1 MNFNKNQAINFT
13 SKLSDFEVINP
24 EFTRCKCYAFA
35 SGDNANG
42 SDITMEAIDK
52 AIARGEFFNKP
63 IVAHL
68 YRDEDDNSWRVGGHD
83 SKWVITN
90 TNVEIIN
97 ECIPFG
103 TIPESANIRKEEVLE
118 PDGVT
123 VNTYVIMDVILWT
136 GRYNIMDAAYSDDI
150 YFNQSCEISINE
162 YHYKENDV
170 LSIDDFT
177 FSALCL
183 LNKSSNPEKNV
194 RPCFPSCRVER
205 IKPFS
210 LNENKF
216 RQNFELMLET
226 LKQYETGETPVQ
238 NNNPIKKEENTTM
251 DYAKIVEKLSA
262 FTYENVLGETVSKY
276 SLIDVMENS
285 IGVVDR
291 EDNKVYSFDCV
302 ESDGEIVI
310 DTDSKTECSM
320 TYKAMSETGNFD
332 YAGEITLAQTTAQ
345 TVKEAELSKSFS
357 EEYDS
362 KINEITETY
371 TQLKADYDAMVV
383 EYNKYKAADEA
394 RLEKEKH
401 TQIDAVVDKYAKKIG
416 RLPKFLC
423 YRAKIDYSKDV
434 ADIENELILMAGEA
448 MMDTSKQNFSYTPSV
463 CPVSGVSS
471 DKLTHNDRYGNLFD
485 KFINE

>member
-1 MNFNKNQAINFT
+1 MDNTVMRYESQIKISPASKGKINEQFALVDIMLCYEGKNRNRTII
-13 SKLSDFEVINP
+13 SKESIENALYSLYGCPIIGERVIKDNGEEDFGTHGGKIVVDSNGVRFEQ
-24 EFTRCKCYAFA
+24 TTKAFGFITKEA
-35 SGDNANG
+35 VDNAKWVTVTEKDGHTNHNYLQLKGCFVWNQRFEEVSELLDNDYPQSMELSIKESEYNSENYLVIKDFVFTAACILG
-42 SDITMEAIDK
+42 SD
-52 AIARGEFFNKP
+52 
-63 IVAHL
+63 
-68 YRDEDDNSWRVGGHD
+68 
-83 SKWVITN
+83 
-90 TNVEIIN
+90 VEP
-97 ECIPFG
+97 CF
-103 TIPESANIRKEEVLE
+103 ESASIGRHYEIDSVKQDLDIMMSEY
-118 PDGVT
+118 D
-123 VNTYVIMDVILWT
+123 TY
-136 GRYNIMDAAYSDDI
+136 
-150 YFNQSCEISINE
+150 Q
-162 YHYKENDV
+162 K
-170 LSIDDFT
+170 
-177 FSALCL
+177 
-183 LNKSSNPEKNV
+183 
-194 RPCFPSCRVER
+194 
-205 IKPFS
+205 
-210 LNENKF
+210 
-216 RQNFELMLET
+216 
-226 LKQYETGETPVQ
+226 
-238 NNNPIKKEENTTM
+238 NNNPIKKEENIIM

-310 DTDSKTECSM
+310 DADSKTECSM

-345 TVKEAELSKSFS
+345 TVKETELSKSFS

-401 TQIDAVVDKYAKKIG
+401 AQIDAVVDKYAKKIG

-463 CPVSGVSS
+463 CPVSGTPA

-485 KFINE
+485 KFITD

>member
-1 MNFNKNQAINFT
+1 MDNTVMRYESQIKISPASKGKINEQFALVDIMLCYEGKNRNRTLISKESIENALYSLYGCPIIGERVIKDNGEEDFGTHGGKIVVDSNGIRFEQTTKAFGFITKEEAVDHAKWVTVTEKDGHTNHNYLQLKGCFIWNQRFEEVSELLDKDYPQSMEISVKSSEYNSDNYLVIKDFVFT
-13 SKLSDFEVINP
+13 AACIL
-24 EFTRCKCYAFA
+24 
-35 SGDNANG
+35 G
-42 SDITMEAIDK
+42 SD
-52 AIARGEFFNKP
+52 
-63 IVAHL
+63 
-68 YRDEDDNSWRVGGHD
+68 
-83 SKWVITN
+83 
-90 TNVEIIN
+90 VEP
-97 ECIPFG
+97 CF
-103 TIPESANIRKEEVLE
+103 ESASIGRHYEMDSVKQDLDIMMSEY
-118 PDGVT
+118 D
-123 VNTYVIMDVILWT
+123 TY
-136 GRYNIMDAAYSDDI
+136 
-150 YFNQSCEISINE
+150 Q
-162 YHYKENDV
+162 K
-170 LSIDDFT
+170 
-177 FSALCL
+177 
-183 LNKSSNPEKNV
+183 
-194 RPCFPSCRVER
+194 
-205 IKPFS
+205 
-210 LNENKF
+210 
-216 RQNFELMLET
+216 
-226 LKQYETGETPVQ
+226 
-238 NNNPIKKEENTTM
+238 NNNPIKKEENTAM

-262 FTYENVLGETVSKY
+262 FTYENILGETVSKY
-276 SLIDVMENS
+276 SLIDVVENS

-332 YAGEITLAQTTAQ
+332 YAGEITLAQTA
-345 TVKEAELSKSFS
+345 KEMALSKSFS

-394 RLEKEKH
+394 RLEKERH
-401 TQIDAVVDKYAKKIG
+401 AQIDAVVDKYAKKIG
-416 RLPKFLC
+416 SLPKFLC

-485 KFINE
+485 KFIND

>member
-1 MNFNKNQAINFT
+1 MKDTKTMRYETQIQLVPSSMKQLNNQFALVDILLCYHGDNRNRT
-13 SKLSDFEVINP
+13 SMSKEVIEKALP
-24 EFTRCKCYAFA
+24 SLYGIPIVGEYIYLDDGSQDFGSHGGKIIISDKGVKFEDTTKPYGFITKEAV
-35 SGDNANG
+35 DNA
-42 SDITMEAIDK
+42 
-52 AIARGEFFNKP
+52 
-63 IVAHL
+63 
-68 YRDEDDNSWRVGGHD
+68 
-83 SKWVITN
+83 KWVTITEKDGF
-90 TNVEIIN
+90 TQHEYL
-97 ECIPFG
+97 ELKSCIVW
-103 TIPESANIRKEEVLE
+103 EKRYEEVSSLLDKNYGQSME
-118 PDGVT
+118 IVINSGYE
-123 VNTYVIMDVILWT
+123 NENGYYVIDNM
-136 GRYNIMDAAYSDDI
+136 
-150 YFNQSCEISINE
+150 
-162 YHYKENDV
+162 
-170 LSIDDFT
+170 T
-177 FSALCL
+177 FSAACILG
-183 LNKSSNPEKNV
+183 SNPDGTNV
-194 RPCFPSCRVER
+194 IPCFESACIGRHNGNY
-205 IKPFS
+205 S
-210 LNENKF
+210 LNGEFSEMFNEYE
-216 RQNFELMLET
+216 R

-276 SLIDVMENS
+276 SLIDVVENS

-345 TVKEAELSKSFS
+345 TVKETELSKSFS

-401 TQIDAVVDKYAKKIG
+401 AQIDAVVEKYAKKIG

-423 YRAKIDYSKDV
+423 YRAKIDYTKDV

-463 CPVSGVSS
+463 CPVSGTPA

-485 KFINE
+485 KFITD

>member
-1 MNFNKNQAINFT
+1 MDNTVMRYESQIKISPASKGKINEQFALVDIMLCYEGKNRNRTII
-13 SKLSDFEVINP
+13 SKESIEDALYSLYGCPIIGERVIKDNGEEDFGTHGGKIVVDSNGVRFEQ
-24 EFTRCKCYAFA
+24 TTKAFGFITKEA
-35 SGDNANG
+35 VDNAKWVTVTEKDGHTNHNYLQLKGCFVWNQRFEEVSELLDNDYPQSMELSIKESEYNSENYLVIKDFVFTAACILG
-42 SDITMEAIDK
+42 SD
-52 AIARGEFFNKP
+52 
-63 IVAHL
+63 
-68 YRDEDDNSWRVGGHD
+68 
-83 SKWVITN
+83 
-90 TNVEIIN
+90 VEP
-97 ECIPFG
+97 CF
-103 TIPESANIRKEEVLE
+103 ESASIGRHYEIDSVKQDLDIMMSEY
-118 PDGVT
+118 D
-123 VNTYVIMDVILWT
+123 TY
-136 GRYNIMDAAYSDDI
+136 
-150 YFNQSCEISINE
+150 Q
-162 YHYKENDV
+162 K
-170 LSIDDFT
+170 
-177 FSALCL
+177 
-183 LNKSSNPEKNV
+183 
-194 RPCFPSCRVER
+194 
-205 IKPFS
+205 
-210 LNENKF
+210 
-216 RQNFELMLET
+216 
-226 LKQYETGETPVQ
+226 

-345 TVKEAELSKSFS
+345 TVKETELSKSFS

-401 TQIDAVVDKYAKKIG
+401 TQIDAVVEKYAKKIG

-423 YRAKIDYSKDV
+423 YRAKIDYTKDV

-463 CPVSGVSS
+463 CPVSGTPA

-485 KFINE
+485 KFIND

>member
-1 MNFNKNQAINFT
+1 MDNTVMRYESQIKISPASKGKINEQFALVDIMLCYEGENRNRT
-13 SKLSDFEVINP
+13 LISKESIENALYSLYGCPIIGERVIKDNGEEDFGTHGGKIVVDSNGIRFEQ
-24 EFTRCKCYAFA
+24 TTKAFGFITKEA
-35 SGDNANG
+35 VDNA
-42 SDITMEAIDK
+42 
-52 AIARGEFFNKP
+52 
-63 IVAHL
+63 
-68 YRDEDDNSWRVGGHD
+68 
-83 SKWVITN
+83 KWVTVTEKDGHTN
-90 TNVEIIN
+90 HNYLQLKGCFIWN
-97 ECIPFG
+97 QRF
-103 TIPESANIRKEEVLE
+103 EEVSELLDKDY
-118 PDGVT
+118 P
-123 VNTYVIMDVILWT
+123 
-136 GRYNIMDAAYSDDI
+136 
-150 YFNQSCEISINE
+150 QSMEISIKDSE
-162 YHYKENDV
+162 YNSENYLVIKDFVFTAACILGSDV
-170 LSIDDFT
+170 
-177 FSALCL
+177 
-183 LNKSSNPEKNV
+183 E
-194 RPCFPSCRVER
+194 PCFESASIGRHYEMDSV
-205 IKPFS
+205 
-210 LNENKF
+210 
-216 RQNFELMLET
+216 
-226 LKQYETGETPVQ
+226 KQDLDIMMSEYDTYQ
-238 NNNPIKKEENTTM
+238 KNNNPIKKEENIIM

-345 TVKEAELSKSFS
+345 TVKETELSKSFS

-485 KFINE
+485 KFIND

>member
-1 MNFNKNQAINFT
+1 MDNTVMRYESQIKISPASKGKINEQFALVDIMLCYEGENRNRT
-13 SKLSDFEVINP
+13 LISKESIENALYSLYGCPIIGERVIKDNGEEDFGTHGGKIVVDSNGIRFEQ
-24 EFTRCKCYAFA
+24 TTKAFGFITKEA
-35 SGDNANG
+35 VDNA
-42 SDITMEAIDK
+42 
-52 AIARGEFFNKP
+52 
-63 IVAHL
+63 
-68 YRDEDDNSWRVGGHD
+68 
-83 SKWVITN
+83 KWVTVTEKDGHTN
-90 TNVEIIN
+90 HNYLQLKGCFIWN
-97 ECIPFG
+97 QRF
-103 TIPESANIRKEEVLE
+103 EEVSELLDKDY
-118 PDGVT
+118 P
-123 VNTYVIMDVILWT
+123 
-136 GRYNIMDAAYSDDI
+136 
-150 YFNQSCEISINE
+150 QSMEISIKDSE
-162 YHYKENDV
+162 YNSENYLVIKDFVFTAACILGSDV
-170 LSIDDFT
+170 
-177 FSALCL
+177 
-183 LNKSSNPEKNV
+183 E
-194 RPCFPSCRVER
+194 PCFESASIGRHYEMDSV
-205 IKPFS
+205 
-210 LNENKF
+210 
-216 RQNFELMLET
+216 
-226 LKQYETGETPVQ
+226 KQDLDIMMSEYDTYQ
-238 NNNPIKKEENTTM
+238 KNNNPIKKEEKVTM
-251 DYAKIVEKLSA
+251 DYAKIIEKLSA

-345 TVKEAELSKSFS
+345 TVKETELSKSFS

-401 TQIDAVVDKYAKKIG
+401 AQIDAVVDKYAKKIG

-485 KFINE
+485 KFIND

>member
-1 MNFNKNQAINFT
+1 MDNTVMRYESQIKISPASKGKINEQFALVDIMLCYEGKNRNHTII
-13 SKLSDFEVINP
+13 SKESIENALYSLYGCPIIGERVIKDNGEEDFGTHGGKIVVDSNGVRFEQ
-24 EFTRCKCYAFA
+24 TTKAFGFITKEA
-35 SGDNANG
+35 VDNAKWVTVTEKDGHTNHNYLQLKGCFIWNQRFEEVSELLDNDYPQSMEISVKTSEYNSENYLVIKDFVFTAACILG
-42 SDITMEAIDK
+42 SD
-52 AIARGEFFNKP
+52 
-63 IVAHL
+63 
-68 YRDEDDNSWRVGGHD
+68 
-83 SKWVITN
+83 
-90 TNVEIIN
+90 VEP
-97 ECIPFG
+97 CF
-103 TIPESANIRKEEVLE
+103 ESASIGRHYEIDSVKQDLDIMMSEY
-118 PDGVT
+118 D
-123 VNTYVIMDVILWT
+123 TY
-136 GRYNIMDAAYSDDI
+136 
-150 YFNQSCEISINE
+150 Q
-162 YHYKENDV
+162 K
-170 LSIDDFT
+170 
-177 FSALCL
+177 
-183 LNKSSNPEKNV
+183 
-194 RPCFPSCRVER
+194 
-205 IKPFS
+205 
-210 LNENKF
+210 
-216 RQNFELMLET
+216 
-226 LKQYETGETPVQ
+226 

-345 TVKEAELSKSFS
+345 TIKETELSKSFS

-362 KINEITETY
+362 KINAITETY

-401 TQIDAVVDKYAKKIG
+401 TQIDAVVEKYAKKIG

-423 YRAKIDYSKDV
+423 YRAKIDYTKDV

-463 CPVSGVSS
+463 CPVSGTPA

-485 KFINE
+485 KFIND

>member
-1 MNFNKNQAINFT
+1 MDNTVMRYESQIKISPASKGKINEQFALVDIMLCYEGKNRNRTLI
-13 SKLSDFEVINP
+13 SKESIENALYSLYGCPIIGERVIKDNGEEDFGTHGGKIVVDSNGIRFEQ
-24 EFTRCKCYAFA
+24 TTKAFGFITKEA
-35 SGDNANG
+35 VDNA
-42 SDITMEAIDK
+42 
-52 AIARGEFFNKP
+52 
-63 IVAHL
+63 
-68 YRDEDDNSWRVGGHD
+68 
-83 SKWVITN
+83 KWVTVTEKDGHTN
-90 TNVEIIN
+90 HNYLQLKGCFIWN
-97 ECIPFG
+97 QRF
-103 TIPESANIRKEEVLE
+103 EEVSELLDKDY
-118 PDGVT
+118 P
-123 VNTYVIMDVILWT
+123 
-136 GRYNIMDAAYSDDI
+136 
-150 YFNQSCEISINE
+150 QSMEISI
-162 YHYKENDV
+162 
-170 LSIDDFT
+170 
-177 FSALCL
+177 
-183 LNKSSNPEKNV
+183 KSSEYNSENYLVIKDFV
-194 RPCFPSCRVER
+194 FTAACILGSDVEPCFESASIGRHYEMDSV
-205 IKPFS
+205 
-210 LNENKF
+210 
-216 RQNFELMLET
+216 
-226 LKQYETGETPVQ
+226 KQDLDIMMSEYDTYQ
-238 NNNPIKKEENTTM
+238 KNNNPIKKEENTTM

-345 TVKEAELSKSFS
+345 TVKETELSKSFS

-485 KFINE
+485 KFIND

>member
-1 MNFNKNQAINFT
+1 MDNTVMRYESQIKISPASKGKINEQFALVDIMLCYEGENRNRT
-13 SKLSDFEVINP
+13 LISKESIENALYSLYGCPIIGERVIKDNGEEDFGTHGGKIVVDSNGIRFEQ
-24 EFTRCKCYAFA
+24 TTKAFGFITKEA
-35 SGDNANG
+35 VDNAKWVTVTEKDGHTNHNYLQLKGCFIWNQRFEEVSELLDKDYPQAMEISVKSSEYNSDNYLVIKDFVFTAACILG
-42 SDITMEAIDK
+42 SD
-52 AIARGEFFNKP
+52 
-63 IVAHL
+63 
-68 YRDEDDNSWRVGGHD
+68 
-83 SKWVITN
+83 
-90 TNVEIIN
+90 VEP
-97 ECIPFG
+97 CF
-103 TIPESANIRKEEVLE
+103 ESASIGRHYEMDSVKQDLDIMMSEY
-118 PDGVT
+118 D
-123 VNTYVIMDVILWT
+123 TY
-136 GRYNIMDAAYSDDI
+136 
-150 YFNQSCEISINE
+150 Q
-162 YHYKENDV
+162 K
-170 LSIDDFT
+170 
-177 FSALCL
+177 
-183 LNKSSNPEKNV
+183 
-194 RPCFPSCRVER
+194 
-205 IKPFS
+205 
-210 LNENKF
+210 
-216 RQNFELMLET
+216 
-226 LKQYETGETPVQ
+226 

-345 TVKEAELSKSFS
+345 TVKETELSKSFS

-401 TQIDAVVDKYAKKIG
+401 TQIDAIVDKYAKKIG

-485 KFINE
+485 KFIND

>member
-1 MNFNKNQAINFT
+1 MDNTVMRYESQIKISPASKGKINEQFALVDIMLCYEGENRNRT
-13 SKLSDFEVINP
+13 LISKESIENALYSLYGCPIIGERVIKDNGEEDFGTHGGKIVVDSNGIRFEQ
-24 EFTRCKCYAFA
+24 TTKAFGFITKEA
-35 SGDNANG
+35 VDNA
-42 SDITMEAIDK
+42 
-52 AIARGEFFNKP
+52 
-63 IVAHL
+63 
-68 YRDEDDNSWRVGGHD
+68 
-83 SKWVITN
+83 KWVTVTEKDGHTN
-90 TNVEIIN
+90 HNYLQLKGCFIWN
-97 ECIPFG
+97 QRF
-103 TIPESANIRKEEVLE
+103 EEVSELLDKDY
-118 PDGVT
+118 P
-123 VNTYVIMDVILWT
+123 
-136 GRYNIMDAAYSDDI
+136 
-150 YFNQSCEISINE
+150 QSMEISI
-162 YHYKENDV
+162 
-170 LSIDDFT
+170 
-177 FSALCL
+177 
-183 LNKSSNPEKNV
+183 KSSEYNSENYLVIKDFV
-194 RPCFPSCRVER
+194 FTAACILGSDVEPCFESASIGRHYEMDSV
-205 IKPFS
+205 
-210 LNENKF
+210 
-216 RQNFELMLET
+216 
-226 LKQYETGETPVQ
+226 KQDLDIMMSEYDTYQ
-238 NNNPIKKEENTTM
+238 KNNNPIKKEENIIM

-345 TVKEAELSKSFS
+345 TVKETELSKSFS

-371 TQLKADYDAMVV
+371 TQLKADYDAMVI

>member
-1 MNFNKNQAINFT
+1 MDNTVMRYESQIKISPASKGKINEQFALVDIMLCYEGKNRNRTII
-13 SKLSDFEVINP
+13 SKESIENALYSLYGCPIIGERVIKDNGEEDFGTHGGKIVVDSNGVRFEQ
-24 EFTRCKCYAFA
+24 TTKAFGFITKEA
-35 SGDNANG
+35 VDNAKWVTVTEKDGHTNHNYLQLKGCFVWNQRFEEVSELLDNDYPQSMELSIKDSEYNSENYLVIKDFVFTAACILG
-42 SDITMEAIDK
+42 SD
-52 AIARGEFFNKP
+52 
-63 IVAHL
+63 
-68 YRDEDDNSWRVGGHD
+68 
-83 SKWVITN
+83 
-90 TNVEIIN
+90 VEP
-97 ECIPFG
+97 CF
-103 TIPESANIRKEEVLE
+103 ESASIGRHYEIDSVKQDLDIMMSEY
-118 PDGVT
+118 D
-123 VNTYVIMDVILWT
+123 TY
-136 GRYNIMDAAYSDDI
+136 
-150 YFNQSCEISINE
+150 Q
-162 YHYKENDV
+162 K
-170 LSIDDFT
+170 
-177 FSALCL
+177 
-183 LNKSSNPEKNV
+183 
-194 RPCFPSCRVER
+194 
-205 IKPFS
+205 
-210 LNENKF
+210 
-216 RQNFELMLET
+216 
-226 LKQYETGETPVQ
+226 

-345 TVKEAELSKSFS
+345 TVKETELSKSFS

-401 TQIDAVVDKYAKKIG
+401 TQIDAVVEKYAKKIG

-423 YRAKIDYSKDV
+423 YRAKIDYTKDV

-463 CPVSGVSS
+463 CPVSGTPA

-485 KFINE
+485 KFITD

>member
-1 MNFNKNQAINFT
+1 MDNTVMRYESQIKISPASKGKINEQFALVDIMLCYEGKNRNRTII
-13 SKLSDFEVINP
+13 SKESIENALYSLYGCPIIGERVIKDNGEEDFGTHGGKIVVDSNGVRFEQ
-24 EFTRCKCYAFA
+24 TTKAFGFITKEA
-35 SGDNANG
+35 VDNAKWVTVTEKDGHTNHNYLQLKGCFVWNQRFEEVSELLDNDYPQSMEISVKTSEYNSENYLVIKDFVFTAACILG
-42 SDITMEAIDK
+42 SD
-52 AIARGEFFNKP
+52 
-63 IVAHL
+63 
-68 YRDEDDNSWRVGGHD
+68 
-83 SKWVITN
+83 
-90 TNVEIIN
+90 VEP
-97 ECIPFG
+97 CF
-103 TIPESANIRKEEVLE
+103 ESASIGRHYEIDSVKQDLDIMMSEY
-118 PDGVT
+118 D
-123 VNTYVIMDVILWT
+123 TY
-136 GRYNIMDAAYSDDI
+136 
-150 YFNQSCEISINE
+150 Q
-162 YHYKENDV
+162 K
-170 LSIDDFT
+170 
-177 FSALCL
+177 
-183 LNKSSNPEKNV
+183 
-194 RPCFPSCRVER
+194 
-205 IKPFS
+205 
-210 LNENKF
+210 
-216 RQNFELMLET
+216 
-226 LKQYETGETPVQ
+226 

-345 TVKEAELSKSFS
+345 TIKETELSKSFS

-401 TQIDAVVDKYAKKIG
+401 TQIDAVVEKYAKKIG

-463 CPVSGVSS
+463 CPVSGTPA

-485 KFINE
+485 KFITD

>member
-1 MNFNKNQAINFT
+1 MDNTVMRYESQIKISPASKGKINEQFALVDIMLCYEGKNRNRTII
-13 SKLSDFEVINP
+13 SKESIENALYSLYGCPIIGERVIKDNGEEDFGTHGGKIVVDSNGVRFEQ
-24 EFTRCKCYAFA
+24 TTKAFGFITKEA
-35 SGDNANG
+35 VDNAKWVTVTEKDGHTNHNYLQLKGCFIWNQRFEEVSELLDNDYPQSMELSIKDSEYNSENYLVIKDFVFTAACILG
-42 SDITMEAIDK
+42 SD
-52 AIARGEFFNKP
+52 
-63 IVAHL
+63 
-68 YRDEDDNSWRVGGHD
+68 
-83 SKWVITN
+83 
-90 TNVEIIN
+90 VEP
-97 ECIPFG
+97 CF
-103 TIPESANIRKEEVLE
+103 ESASIGRHYEIDSVKQDLDIMMSEY
-118 PDGVT
+118 D
-123 VNTYVIMDVILWT
+123 TY
-136 GRYNIMDAAYSDDI
+136 
-150 YFNQSCEISINE
+150 Q
-162 YHYKENDV
+162 K
-170 LSIDDFT
+170 
-177 FSALCL
+177 
-183 LNKSSNPEKNV
+183 
-194 RPCFPSCRVER
+194 
-205 IKPFS
+205 
-210 LNENKF
+210 
-216 RQNFELMLET
+216 
-226 LKQYETGETPVQ
+226 
-238 NNNPIKKEENTTM
+238 NNNPTKKEENTTM

-302 ESDGEIVI
+302 ESDDEIVI

-345 TVKEAELSKSFS
+345 TVKETELSKSFS

-401 TQIDAVVDKYAKKIG
+401 TQIDAVVEKYAKKIG

-423 YRAKIDYSKDV
+423 YRAKIDYTKDV

-463 CPVSGVSS
+463 CPVSGTPA

-485 KFINE
+485 KFITD